1 MKKQKILV
9 IGITMNCGGS
19 EKSFLSFVHCLDFE
33 RFDVTLLLAKKTGLF
48 MQLLPPQIHVIEMQ
62 QYGEMFT
69 LDGGSAMHVIWNEMV
84 KKHPLYLFEILPY
97 ALKMKMH
104 PEKHA
109 DLAMQLWCRLMQH
122 FPAVKESYDIALAY
136 WGDKTMFYMCDKVNA
151 KKKIAWLHFDYNN
164 PPREDAL
171 YLPYFQKC
179 DYVVTVSQPIHD
191 SLCRKLP
198 QMADHIAM
206 MENINSAALIQEMA
220 NTGDTYPDNFSG
232 KRILTIGRICEQK
245 GYDIAVE
252 ALGILRD
259 HGHNVKWYIIGGGS
273 DTEKEALIAQAT
285 ARGCADALVFLG
297 TTTNPY
303 KYLADCDIYAQPS
316 RFEGKPIAVEEA
328 KILAKPIV
336 ITDFF
341 SAKEQLSN
349 GKFGLICNMTPESI
363 ATNIEKLLNHP
374 EICATFTQAL
384 QKSCKGNEEEIQVF
398 YKMIDHE

>member
-19 EKSFLSFVHCLDFE
+19 EKSFLSFIHCLDFE

-84 KKHPLYLFEILPY
+84 KKHPHYLFEILPY
-97 ALKMKMH
+97 ALKMKVH

-122 FPAVKESYDIALAY
+122 FPEVKESYDIALAY

-191 SLCRKLP
+191 SLCNRLP
-198 QMADHIAM
+198 QVADRIAM
-206 MENINSAALIQEMA
+206 MENINNASLIRDMA
-220 NTGDTYPDNFSG
+220 KTGKTFTDNYSG
-232 KRILTIGRICEQK
+232 KRILTVGRISEEK
-245 GYDIAVE
+245 GYDMAVD
-252 ALGILRD
+252 ALGILRGLGYD
-259 HGHNVKWYIIGGGS
+259 VRWYIIGGGS
-273 DTEKEALIAQAT
+273 EAGKNALIAQAKSH
-285 ARGCADALVFLG
+285 GCANALVFLG

-303 KYLADCDIYAQPS
+303 KYMADCDIYVQPS
-316 RFEGKPIAVEEA
+316 RFEGKSISVEEA
-328 KILAKPIV
+328 KILAKPMV
-336 ITDFF
+336 ITNCI
-341 SAKEQLSN
+341 SSNEQLKN
-349 GKFGLICNMTPESI
+349 GAWGIICEKTPQDI
-363 ATNIEKLLNHP
+363 AQGIRSLLDDENK
-374 EICATFTQAL
+374 CKAFTQAL
-384 QKSCKGNEEEIQVF
+384 QKSCKGNEDEIQVF
-398 YKMIDHE
+398 YRMIDDK